1 MFDDDYATVYCTD
14 YAVVS
19 FTDFLLY
26 YLDHIWVSICT
37 QRYITGDIIHI
48 HVYTI
53 ICYIFICK
61 MLFRAWNYSI
71 NTHTGNAAKIISEV
85 GEITD
90 TKLHPESYLKD
101 LPSCKTNNAFQ
112 QFSRDKCLT
121 SVVLPLI
128 VSFSLLIAADSS
140 RRQHPLPTL
149 CCLWTLVIVIN
160 DPVNKGYLC
169 LNGLNWKQHLLL

>member
-1 MFDDDYATVYCTD
+1 MYPKIYYWRYNTYTCI
-14 YAVVS
+14 YNYM
-19 FTDFLLY
+19 LY
-26 YLDHIWVSICT
+26 FHMQDAIPCL
-37 QRYITGDIIHI
+37 
-48 HVYTI
+48 
-53 ICYIFICK
+53 K
-61 MLFRAWNYSI
+61 LFNKH
-71 NTHTGNAAKIISEV
+71 THTGNAAKIISEV

-149 CCLWTLVIVIN
+149 CCLWTLVIVTN